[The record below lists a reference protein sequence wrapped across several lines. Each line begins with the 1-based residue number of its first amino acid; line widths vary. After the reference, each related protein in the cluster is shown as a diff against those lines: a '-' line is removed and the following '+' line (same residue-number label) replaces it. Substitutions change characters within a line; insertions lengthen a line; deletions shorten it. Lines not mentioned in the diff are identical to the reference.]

1 MKITVFGST
10 GPLGIELIKQALD
23 AGYEVVAFARNTE
36 KLSHLTHERI
46 IEGNLTTDMVTSW

>member
-23 AGYEVVAFARNTE
+23 AGYEVVAFARSTE
-36 KLSHLTHERI
+36 KLNWVRKEK
-46 IEGNLTTDMVTSW
+46 